1 MAKVS
6 ADLMDW
12 LTCKL
17 REGRDSNAIF
27 SGKEPDFQAGYG
39 STVDGHF
46 IGEDGILMV
55 LDDGRRIL
63 LRVEEVWDEG
73 EW

>member
-39 STVDGHF
+39 GP
-46 IGEDGILMV
+46 LMV
-55 LDDGRRIL
+55 TSSAKMESSWYWMTDG
-63 LRVEEVWDEG
+63 G
-73 EW
+73 FCCG